1 MDLESNIRSEIS
13 QRNTHI
19 TYMRTLQYGTNE
31 PIYETE
37 IDSQTQKTNTVTKRE
52 REAGLR
58 ASIWSLE
65 VTRTHRYGGASG
77 EDRG

>member
-1 MDLESNIRSEIS
+1 MWNLKYY
-13 QRNTHI
+13 TKG
-19 TYMRTLQYGTNE
+19 L
-31 PIYETE
+31 IYKTE